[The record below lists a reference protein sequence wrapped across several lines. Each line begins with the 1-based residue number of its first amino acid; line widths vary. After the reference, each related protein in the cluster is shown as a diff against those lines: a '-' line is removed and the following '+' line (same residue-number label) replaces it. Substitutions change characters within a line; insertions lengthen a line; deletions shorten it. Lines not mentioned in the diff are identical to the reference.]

1 MRQLNDY
8 DSNLEIGAYHNNQ
21 LIVMGLLSSGYIET
35 DSQTLD
41 GLILAPVAVDPQ
53 YQNQG
58 VGKQLILELEQRAAN
73 INAAFIHLVG
83 HLIII
88 KS

>member
-21 LIVMGLLSSGYIET
+21 LIGMGLLSSGYIET

-53 YQNQG
+53 Y
-58 VGKQLILELEQRAAN
+58 
-73 INAAFIHLVG
+73 
-83 HLIII
+83 
-88 KS
+88 